1 MFNYSAGAGND
12 TIFGFDSTSTT
23 LSIAGTK
30 YSTKKSGDN
39 VIVTVD
45 KGKIILTGAANLSSV
60 NIDFNKLLTVTDKT
74 KSPVTVDSKTKIID
88 ASARTKAVKITGNA
102 LTNSILG
109 GKGNDTL
116 TGGKGNDSLWG
127 NGGKDTF
134 IYASGDGKDI
144 IYGFDNND
152 MLQITGAFSGT
163 YSKKN
168 KEVAFKVGSTTSAI
182 TLKDFSATSF
192 NVNGTDYKISG
203 SKLVKK

>member
-12 TIFGFDSTSTT
+12 TIFGFDSTST

-45 KGKIILTGAANLSSV
+45 KGKIILTGVANLSSV

-102 LTNSILG
+102 ITNSILG

-116 TGGKGNDSLWG
+116 T
-127 NGGKDTF
+127 GGKDTF

-152 MLQITGAFSGT
+152 MLQITGAFSGI

-192 NVNGTDYKISG
+192 NVNVTAYKISG

>member
-1 MFNYSAGAGND
+1 MFNYSAGARND
-12 TIFGFDSTSTT
+12 TIFGFDSTST

-109 GKGNDTL
+109 GKGND
-116 TGGKGNDSLWG
+116 SLWG

-192 NVNGTDYKISG
+192 NVNGTAYKISG